1 MLEKIKLQY
10 KKQLY
15 PLNNI
20 LDYSPPEYFSNWDKT
35 YRKVKHGKSYY
46 LRPNKPKTSF
56 KTPAK
61 AINPLNLNGKSSGIY
76 ALINNKF
83 NFFYVGRTT
92 KNLSQRIR
100 THIQKLTSSNTIANA
115 VPEKWQMMA
124 IKRYNQLKSKSVGI
138 DDLKITFFHLHKNNL
153 DIKDLEAEIYHGTKK
168 IYKRFETLNTER
180 QIKRM
185 ENRLAK

>member
-20 LDYSPPEYFSNWDKT
+20 LDYSHPEYFSNWDKT

-61 AINPLNLNGKSSGIY
+61 AINPLNLYGKSSGIY

-83 NFFYVGRTT
+83 NFLQNDKFFAASKRLLFY
-92 KNLSQRIR
+92 
-100 THIQKLTSSNTIANA
+100 
-115 VPEKWQMMA
+115 
-124 IKRYNQLKSKSVGI
+124 
-138 DDLKITFFHLHKNNL
+138 
-153 DIKDLEAEIYHGTKK
+153 
-168 IYKRFETLNTER
+168 
-180 QIKRM
+180 
-185 ENRLAK
+185 